1 MGTAIEC
8 IGKTFC
14 LIDPTIS
21 LSNLLYVA
29 TAIGLYFSPFPFPF
43 PFPFFIQLL
52 LFSLPSSHF
61 HFLFFFWLLNLI
73 MTSNLQKW
81 RKETFLLRFR
91 TNNHSL
97 IISKKKEK
105 SFLPPELAFQFKPEE
120 NGKWKKEKWKNGKME
135 KWKNGKM
142 EKWKSGKMEKGK
154 KKLLSVLIL
163 FYFFPF
169 LFKTKQECIYP
180 CPFVAPDA
188 IFGRK
193 QRN

>member
-120 NGKWKKEKWKNGKME
+120 NGKMEKWKNGKME

-142 EKWKSGKMEKGK
+142 EKWKNGKVEKWK
-154 KKLLSVLIL
+154 KERKSFYL
-163 FYFFPF
+163 F
-169 LFKTKQECIYP
+169 
-180 CPFVAPDA
+180 
-188 IFGRK
+188 
-193 QRN
+193 